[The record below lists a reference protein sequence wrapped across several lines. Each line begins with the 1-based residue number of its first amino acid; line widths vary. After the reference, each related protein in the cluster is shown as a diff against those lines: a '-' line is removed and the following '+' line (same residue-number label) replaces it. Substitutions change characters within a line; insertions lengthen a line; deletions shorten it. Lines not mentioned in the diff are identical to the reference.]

1 MPSDR
6 VTQALRS
13 IELHAIEAGQF
24 VDGVTREQFRLD
36 RRTFHAVTR
45 CLEIISEA
53 TRRLPDEIK
62 TRYPALPWR
71 DIADAGNIYRHD
83 YDNVAAD
90 FVYKTATQDL
100 GPLLAMAQSELLR
113 STPNPNPAAG

>member
-6 VTQALRS
+6 VTHALRS
-13 IELHAIEAGQF
+13 IELHAIEAGVF
-24 VDGVTREQFRLD
+24 LEGVTREQFRDD

-53 TRRLPDEIK
+53 TRRLPDEVK
-62 TRYPALPWR
+62 SGYPALPWR
-71 DIADAGNIYRHD
+71 DIADAGNLYRHD
-83 YDNVAAD
+83 YDNVAPD

-100 GPLLAMAQSELLR
+100 DVLLAMARSELQR
-113 STPNPNPAAG
+113 SPP

>member
-1 MPSDR
+1 MPFDR
-6 VTQALRS
+6 ALQALRS
-13 IELHAIEAGQF
+13 IEHHAMEASLF
-24 VDGVTREQFRLD
+24 LDGVTREQFRVD

-53 TRRLPDEIK
+53 TRRLPDELK
-62 TRYPALPWR
+62 CRHPALPWR
-71 DIADAGNIYRHD
+71 DISDAGNFYRHD

-100 GPLLAMAQSELLR
+100 TAVLAMARSELR
-113 STPNPNPAAG
+113 P